1 MEPERPIEKLLR
13 AFAQKRREQAGEPF
27 ELHPVNRRLLQD
39 EVARFRRT
47 GRAASWWGWIRNP
60 RFASALTTTVVLG
73 ACTTLLLLR
82 EREDRSEISMAS
94 QYKDSRT
101 QPAPLEQ
108 AADETSLS
116 DLGLAAP
123 AKPMEEVRTMSVA
136 VATAVPRGDVEQDR
150 AGRAAELAAVP
161 SAAATDAVPEATA
174 NRSVGLAGSAAALTG
189 PERRFRRVTDGAER
203 GESVLQS
210 FRLRQSNGRLQVIDA
225 DGSVYEGTIV
235 AAPARQAFGDTT
247 PPAQREQSFVEA
259 FQFQV
264 SGTNFTLRAPVL
276 FTGAFVPPTN
286 VVDAIAAGEDVR
298 REAMQ
303 RPATLGGQWRV
314 EGTVVV
320 GTNTIQLRAEPE
332 G

>member
-1 MEPERPIEKLLR
+1 
-13 AFAQKRREQAGEPF
+13 
-27 ELHPVNRRLLQD
+27 
-39 EVARFRRT
+39 
-47 GRAASWWGWIRNP
+47 
-60 RFASALTTTVVLG
+60 
-73 ACTTLLLLR
+73 
-82 EREDRSEISMAS
+82 
-94 QYKDSRT
+94 
-101 QPAPLEQ
+101 
-108 AADETSLS
+108 
-116 DLGLAAP
+116 
-123 AKPMEEVRTMSVA
+123 
-136 VATAVPRGDVEQDR
+136 
-150 AGRAAELAAVP
+150 
-161 SAAATDAVPEATA
+161 
-174 NRSVGLAGSAAALTG
+174 
-189 PERRFRRVTDGAER
+189 
-203 GESVLQS
+203 
-210 FRLRQSNGRLQVIDA
+210 RLQVIDA

>member
-60 RFASALTTTVVLG
+60 RFASALAAAVVLG